1 MEGNK
6 ETLQDRFRLLRM
18 REEAGLSKVEEG
30 GGLQPMPNMVHRA
43 KSTDITAMMSAFE
56 GSLPVPKQRAAS
68 TSASLMNNPTLNQSL
83 PLGSAAGTT
92 TGPSADQDA
101 SVDWD
106 LWQSLVYE
114 GPAAVARTSADEL
127 SQSIARGI
135 PSAIRGVVWQVL
147 AQSKNEQLEAVY
159 RDLAN
164 RSATENVRRPSE
176 LKHLPVELKKRE
188 STTNV
193 VSQTA
198 QKEVE
203 ASSASSVRSQDSGL
217 ASPPSEF
224 VDSMTSQDDNTSGP
238 ASRRHSATENEL
250 GRKSTSIDAAAL
262 QKLEKVIKRDLGTR
276 TSFSKFLMSS
286 GLQNGLFGICKAYA
300 LFDEEVGYAQG
311 MNFIAMPLLFNVGPC
326 HSRSIHDHC

>member
-1 MEGNK
+1 
-6 ETLQDRFRLLRM
+6 M
-18 REEAGLSKVEEG
+18 REEAGLGTVDEKD
-30 GGLQPMPNMVHRA
+30 GLRLLPNMAQRA
-43 KSTDITAMMSAFE
+43 KSTDVTAMLSGFE
-56 GSLPVPKQRAAS
+56 GSDLHIPKLRTTS
-68 TSASLMNNPTLNQSL
+68 TPTSPMNQPTLNQSL
-83 PLGSAAGTT
+83 PLGTAAGTS
-92 TGPSADQDA
+92 TGPSADQDV

-106 LWQSLVYE
+106 LWQAVVYE

-164 RSATENVRRPSE
+164 RGAGDSVRRPSE
-176 LKHLPVELKKRE
+176 LKQRASESKKLDPMSTLPPPVPP
-188 STTNV
+188 
-193 VSQTA
+193 
-198 QKEVE
+198 KEVE
-203 ASSASSVRSQDSGL
+203 VSSASSVRSQDSGL
-217 ASPPSEF
+217 TSPPGEF
-224 VDSMTSQDDNTSGP
+224 VDSVTSQEGTSSGP
-238 ASRRHSATENEL
+238 TSRRQSVTGADPK
-250 GRKSTSIDAAAL
+250 RKSSTIDTAAV

-311 MNFIAMPLLFNVGPC
+311 MNFIVMPLLFNVGC
-326 HSRSIHDHC
+326 ESLCIGSKH

>member
-1 MEGNK
+1 
-6 ETLQDRFRLLRM
+6 M
-18 REEAGLSKVEEG
+18 REEAGLGTVDEKD
-30 GGLQPMPNMVHRA
+30 GLRLLPNMAQRA
-43 KSTDITAMMSAFE
+43 KSTDVTAMLSGFE
-56 GSLPVPKQRAAS
+56 GSDLHIPKLRTTS
-68 TSASLMNNPTLNQSL
+68 TPTSPMNQPTLNQSL
-83 PLGSAAGTT
+83 PLGTAAGIS
-92 TGPSADQDA
+92 TGPSADQDV

-106 LWQSLVYE
+106 LWQAVVYE

-164 RSATENVRRPSE
+164 RGAGDSVRRPSE
-176 LKHLPVELKKRE
+176 LKQRASESKKLDPMSTLPPPVPP
-188 STTNV
+188 
-193 VSQTA
+193 
-198 QKEVE
+198 KEVE
-203 ASSASSVRSQDSGL
+203 VSSASSVRSQDSGL
-217 ASPPSEF
+217 TSPPGEF
-224 VDSMTSQDDNTSGP
+224 VDSVTSQEGTSSGP
-238 ASRRHSATENEL
+238 TSRRQSVTGADPK
-250 GRKSTSIDAAAL
+250 RKSSTIDTAAV

-311 MNFIAMPLLFNVGPC
+311 MNFIVMPLLFNVGC
-326 HSRSIHDHC
+326 ESLCIGSKH